1 MSSYAL
7 YTLRD
12 LRVAEERQAE
22 QALGEAAAVVRRAE
36 VETERLT
43 VRMAEARAAELTARA
58 TEAASSASATAARAQ
73 TAQRFSERLRLA
85 TRVAVEALDHH
96 RVEIVTAAERAEA
109 AARAAHLRARQRRE
123 VVEKAIA
130 RREALRRR
138 EQERRAEAAADDL
151 GQRRKS

>member
-12 LRVAEERQAE
+12 LRVTEERQAE
-22 QALGEAAAVVRRAE
+22 QALGEAMLGVRRAE

-43 VRMAEARAAELTARA
+43 ARTVEARAAEAEARA
-58 TEAASSASATAARAQ
+58 TETLSASASAAAAQ
-73 TAQRFSERLRLA
+73 TARRFSERLRLA
-85 TRVAVEALDHH
+85 TRAAVEALDRH
-96 RVEIVTAAERAEA
+96 RAQVVTPAERAEA
-109 AARAAHLRARQRRE
+109 TARAAHLRARQRRE

-138 EQERRAEAAADDL
+138 EQERREEAAADEL
-151 GQRRKS
+151 AQRRKS

>member
-22 QALGEAAAVVRRAE
+22 RALGEAVAVVRRVEA
-36 VETERLT
+36 ETERLT
-43 VRMAEARAAELTARA
+43 ARTVEAHAAEVAARA
-58 TEAASSASATAARAQ
+58 TAAAGACATAAEAQ
-73 TAQRFSERLRLA
+73 TVGRFFERLRRA
-85 TRVAVEALDHH
+85 TRAAVEALDRH
-96 RVEIVTAAERAEA
+96 RAQVVTPAERAEGT
-109 AARAAHLRARQRRE
+109 ARAAHLRARQRRE

-138 EQERRAEAAADDL
+138 EQERREEAAADDL
-151 GQRRKS
+151 GRRPKG